1 MADWSIAPLS
11 SQWATRGGSK
21 YACAAL
27 RADIANLCIFNHDT
41 TVAATCSVTQAAVE
55 KLGTGV
61 AGCRHRHEGLQ
72 IKPELDAEHQNHH
85 LGQGMS
91 SSSHYASI
99 NNSNYYGQNVNG
111 TSAPSSEI
119 MGPPRHEMDS

>member
-61 AGCRHRHEGLQ
+61 AGCRHRHEGVGAPLETAMAALLLVMLLQ
-72 IKPELDAEHQNHH
+72 LHTH
-85 LGQGMS
+85 L
-91 SSSHYASI
+91 
-99 NNSNYYGQNVNG
+99 
-111 TSAPSSEI
+111 
-119 MGPPRHEMDS
+119 RR